1 MNIEKWFLLT
11 KLLQAYI
18 NNRGWVAGILIGK
31 GDNMA
36 TVEKYV
42 PTRWVNETT
51 PIDENKMNHI
61 EQQLENS
68 QKAENL
74 LSGIIIRDR
83 LPVAN
88 QTERGAIT
96 LSNSLNSP
104 NYANGVAAT
113 PKAIYDLKMN
123 SAVVVDNDNGSR
135 VAKKAAIADRLQND
149 VQINLTSGVT
159 GAVTFNKGGT
169 YSLNATVVPSKHRH
183 TYEQIESYAK
193 ASTPG
198 IVYSFSSPS
207 ETPES
212 PNTYDV
218 PNIAYIRSTV
228 RDLTTGIN
236 NAQTLANTNRDNLN
250 KILALNSSYV
260 TNSTALGKW
269 KASFDSLLAW
279 KERDFA
285 NYKTGIQN
293 NLNSLS
299 QKDEEL
305 LQLIG
310 STKLRLETSIAS
322 VDSAAKQNAT
332 NIQSL
337 TTSATEDRELLNSVN
352 NMTLEL
358 KQSQIRQNAQIE
370 LMKKQIDK
378 LEQGLLNLADHLR
391 LSEDILFAPRPNSDE
406 QE

>member
-1 MNIEKWFLLT
+1 M
-11 KLLQAYI
+11 
-18 NNRGWVAGILIGK
+18 AGILIGK

-42 PTRWVNETT
+42 PTRWINETT

-96 LSNSLNSP
+96 LSNSLNNS
-104 NYANGVAAT
+104 NYVDGVAAT

-123 SAVVVDNDNGSR
+123 SAVVVNNDDGSR
-135 VAKKAAIADRLQND
+135 VAKKAAIADRLQNE
-149 VQINLTSGVT
+149 VRINLTTGVT
-159 GAVTFNKGGT
+159 GTVTFNSGGT

-207 ETPES
+207 ETPEN

-218 PNIAYIRSTV
+218 PNIAYIRSAV
-228 RDLTTGIN
+228 SDLTASIN

-250 KILALNSSYV
+250 KVLSLNPSYV
-260 TNSTALGKW
+260 TNFTALGQW
-269 KASFDSLLAW
+269 KASVDNLLVW

-285 NYKTGIQN
+285 KYKTEIQN
-293 NLNSLS
+293 NLNSLR

-322 VDSAAKQNAT
+322 VDSAAKQNAI

-337 TTSATEDRELLNSVN
+337 TTSATEDRKLLNRVDY
-352 NMTLEL
+352 MTLEL
-358 KQSQIRQNAQIE
+358 KQVQIRQSALIEQMKTQIN
-370 LMKKQIDK
+370 K
-378 LEQGLLNLADHLR
+378 LEQGLLNLADYLKV
-391 LSEDILFAPRPNSDE
+391 SEDILFAPRPNSDE

>member
-1 MNIEKWFLLT
+1 
-11 KLLQAYI
+11 
-18 NNRGWVAGILIGK
+18 
-31 GDNMA
+31 MA

-51 PIDENKMNHI
+51 PIDEYKMNHI

-149 VQINLTSGVT
+149 VQINLASGVT

-169 YSLNATVVPSKHRH
+169 YSLNATVVPSKHKH

-250 KILALNSSYV
+250 KVLALNSSYV

-285 NYKTGIQN
+285 NYKTEIQN

-358 KQSQIRQNAQIE
+358 KQSQIQQNAQIE

>member
-1 MNIEKWFLLT
+1 
-11 KLLQAYI
+11 
-18 NNRGWVAGILIGK
+18 
-31 GDNMA
+31 MA

-149 VQINLTSGVT
+149 VQINLASGVT
-159 GAVTFNKGGT
+159 GSVTFNKGGT

-207 ETPES
+207 ETPEN

-228 RDLTTGIN
+228 RDLTASIN

-250 KILALNSSYV
+250 KVLALNSSYV
-260 TNSTALGKW
+260 TNSTALGQW
-269 KASFDSLLAW
+269 KASFDNLLAW

-322 VDSAAKQNAT
+322 VDSAAKQNGT

-358 KQSQIRQNAQIE
+358 KQSQIQQNAQIE

-378 LEQGLLNLADHLR
+378 LEQGLLNLADYLR

>member
-1 MNIEKWFLLT
+1 
-11 KLLQAYI
+11 
-18 NNRGWVAGILIGK
+18 
-31 GDNMA
+31 MA

-51 PIDENKMNHI
+51 PIDEYKMNHI

-96 LSNSLNSP
+96 LSNSLNNS
-104 NYANGVAAT
+104 NYVDGVAAT

-123 SAVVVDNDNGSR
+123 SAVVVNNDDGSR
-135 VAKKAAIADRLQND
+135 VAKKAAIADRLQNE
-149 VQINLTSGVT
+149 VRINLTTGVT
-159 GAVTFNKGGT
+159 GTVTFNSGGT

-207 ETPES
+207 ETPEN

-218 PNIAYIRSTV
+218 PNIAYIRSAV
-228 RDLTTGIN
+228 SDLTASIN

-250 KILALNSSYV
+250 KVLSLNPSYV
-260 TNSTALGKW
+260 TNFTALGQW
-269 KASFDSLLAW
+269 KASVDNLLVW

-285 NYKTGIQN
+285 KYKTEIQN
-293 NLNSLS
+293 NLNSLR

-322 VDSAAKQNAT
+322 VNSAAKQNAI

-337 TTSATEDRELLNSVN
+337 TTSATEDRKLLNRVDY
-352 NMTLEL
+352 MTLEL
-358 KQSQIRQNAQIE
+358 KQVQIRQSALIEQMKTQIN
-370 LMKKQIDK
+370 K
-378 LEQGLLNLADHLR
+378 LEQGLLNLADYLKV
-391 LSEDILFAPRPNSDE
+391 SEDILFAPRPNSDE

>member
-1 MNIEKWFLLT
+1 
-11 KLLQAYI
+11 
-18 NNRGWVAGILIGK
+18 
-31 GDNMA
+31 MA

-51 PIDENKMNHI
+51 PIDEYKMNHI

-159 GAVTFNKGGT
+159 GSVAFNKGGT
-169 YSLNATVVPSKHRH
+169 YSLSATVVPSKHKH

-207 ETPES
+207 ETPEN

-228 RDLTTGIN
+228 RDLTASIN
-236 NAQTLANTNRDNLN
+236 NAQNLANTNRDNLN

-358 KQSQIRQNAQIE
+358 KQSQIQQNAQIE

>member
-1 MNIEKWFLLT
+1 MNIEKWLLLT

-18 NNRGWVAGILIGK
+18 NNRGWVVGNSIGK

-42 PTRWVNETT
+42 PTRWINETT
-51 PIDENKMNHI
+51 PIDEYKMNHI

-96 LSNSLNSP
+96 LSNSLNNS
-104 NYANGVAAT
+104 NYVDGVAAT

-123 SAVVVDNDNGSR
+123 SAVVVNNDDGSR
-135 VAKKAAIADRLQND
+135 VAKKAAIADRLQNE
-149 VQINLTSGVT
+149 VRINLTTGVT
-159 GAVTFNKGGT
+159 GTVTFNSGGT

-207 ETPES
+207 ETPEN

-228 RDLTTGIN
+228 SDLTDSIN
-236 NAQTLANTNRDNLN
+236 NAKALANTNRDNLN
-250 KILALNSSYV
+250 KILDLNPKYI
-260 TNSTALGKW
+260 TNLTGLGRW
-269 KASFDSLLAW
+269 KASVDNLLAW

-285 NYKTGIQN
+285 NYKTEIQN

-310 STKLRLETSIAS
+310 STKIRLETSIAS
-322 VDSAAKQNAT
+322 VESAVKQNAI

-337 TTSATEDRELLNSVN
+337 TTAAREDRKLLNSVDF
-352 NMTLEL
+352 MTLQL
-358 KQSQIRQNAQIE
+358 KQVQTRQSALIEQMKTQIN
-370 LMKKQIDK
+370 K
-378 LEQGLLNLADHLR
+378 LEQGLLNLADYLR
-391 LSEDILFAPRPNSDE
+391 LSEDILFAPRTNSDE

>member
-1 MNIEKWFLLT
+1 
-11 KLLQAYI
+11 
-18 NNRGWVAGILIGK
+18 
-31 GDNMA
+31 MA

-96 LSNSLNSP
+96 LSNSLNSS

-123 SAVVVDNDNGSR
+123 SAVVVNNDDGSR
-135 VAKKAAIADRLQND
+135 VAKKAAIADRLQNE
-149 VQINLTSGVT
+149 VRINLTTGVT
-159 GAVTFNKGGT
+159 GTVTFNSGGT
-169 YSLNATVVPSKHRH
+169 YSLNATVVPSKHSH

-193 ASTPG
+193 ANTPG

-228 RDLTTGIN
+228 RDLTASIN
-236 NAQTLANTNRDNLN
+236 NAQNLANTNRDNLN

-337 TTSATEDRELLNSVN
+337 TTSATEDRELLNSVQD
-352 NMTLEL
+352 MAL
-358 KQSQIRQNAQIE
+358 KLQQSQIQQNAQIE

>member
-1 MNIEKWFLLT
+1 
-11 KLLQAYI
+11 
-18 NNRGWVAGILIGK
+18 
-31 GDNMA
+31 MA

-51 PIDENKMNHI
+51 PIDEYKMNHI

-149 VQINLTSGVT
+149 VQINLASGVT
-159 GAVTFNKGGT
+159 GSVTFNKGGT
-169 YSLNATVVPSKHRH
+169 YSLNATVVPSKHKH

-193 ASTPG
+193 ASAPG

-207 ETPES
+207 ETPEN

-228 RDLTTGIN
+228 RDLTASIN

-279 KERDFA
+279 KEKDFA

-358 KQSQIRQNAQIE
+358 KQSQIQQNAQIE

-391 LSEDILFAPRPNSDE
+391 LSEDILFAPQENLDE

>member
-1 MNIEKWFLLT
+1 
-11 KLLQAYI
+11 
-18 NNRGWVAGILIGK
+18 
-31 GDNMA
+31 MA

-51 PIDENKMNHI
+51 PIDEYKMNHI

-149 VQINLTSGVT
+149 VQINLASGVT

-228 RDLTTGIN
+228 RDLTASIN

-250 KILALNSSYV
+250 KVLALNSSYV

-269 KASFDSLLAW
+269 KASFDNLLAW

-352 NMTLEL
+352 NMTLKL
-358 KQSQIRQNAQIE
+358 QQSQIQQNAQIE

>member
-1 MNIEKWFLLT
+1 
-11 KLLQAYI
+11 
-18 NNRGWVAGILIGK
+18 
-31 GDNMA
+31 MA

-51 PIDENKMNHI
+51 PIDEDKMNHI

-83 LPVAN
+83 LPIAN

-96 LSNSLNSP
+96 LSNSLDNPS
-104 NYANGVAAT
+104 YANGVAAT

-123 SAVVVDNDNGSR
+123 SAVVVDNDDGSR
-135 VAKKAAIADRLQND
+135 VAKKAAIADKLQND
-149 VQINLTSGVT
+149 VQINLTTGVT
-159 GAVTFNKGGT
+159 GSVTFNKGGT
-169 YSLNATVVPSKHRH
+169 YSLNATVVPSKHKH

-198 IVYSFSSPS
+198 IVYSFSSSSEAP
-207 ETPES
+207 ETPKAH
-212 PNTYDV
+212 DV
-218 PNIAYIRSTV
+218 PNIAYIRSAV
-228 RDLTTGIN
+228 SDLTASIN
-236 NAQTLANTNRDNLN
+236 NAQTLANTNRDNLI
-250 KILALNSSYV
+250 KVLALNPAYV
-260 TNSTALGKW
+260 SNSTALGKW

-285 NYKTGIQN
+285 NYKTETQSK
-293 NLNSLS
+293 LSSLS

-305 LQLIG
+305 FQLIG

-322 VDSAAKQNAT
+322 VDSIAKQNKT

-337 TTSATEDRELLNSVN
+337 TTSTTEDRELLHSIEGMVSK
-352 NMTLEL
+352 LQ
-358 KQSQIRQNAQIE
+358 QSQLQQDQQIE
-370 LMKKQIDK
+370 LMKTQISK
-378 LEQGLLNLADHLR
+378 LELGLLNLADHLR
-391 LSEDILFAPRPNSDE
+391 MSEDILFAPRPNLDE

>member
-1 MNIEKWFLLT
+1 
-11 KLLQAYI
+11 
-18 NNRGWVAGILIGK
+18 
-31 GDNMA
+31 MA

-51 PIDENKMNHI
+51 PIDEYKMNHI

-149 VQINLTSGVT
+149 VQINLASGVT

-228 RDLTTGIN
+228 RDLTAGIN

-250 KILALNSSYV
+250 KVLALNSSYV

-358 KQSQIRQNAQIE
+358 KQSQIQQNAQIE

>member
-1 MNIEKWFLLT
+1 
-11 KLLQAYI
+11 
-18 NNRGWVAGILIGK
+18 
-31 GDNMA
+31 MA

-123 SAVVVDNDNGSR
+123 SAVVVDNAKGSR

-149 VQINLTSGVT
+149 VQINLASGVT
-159 GAVTFNKGGT
+159 GSVTFNKGGT
-169 YSLNATVVPSKHRH
+169 YSLNATVIPSKHKH

-212 PNTYDV
+212 PNAHDV

-228 RDLTTGIN
+228 RDLTASIN
-236 NAQTLANTNRDNLN
+236 NAQNLANTNRDNLN

-358 KQSQIRQNAQIE
+358 KQSQIQQNAQIE